1 MLKTLLSNLGQ
12 PQPPRPLFTFG
23 ALQLSDKVRW
33 LDGKGLLDP
42 LRYLQRHIRGDWG
55 DINDAECQ
63 GNFDALQSEGV
74 LTSRYAITP
83 RLAIAI
89 QTNEARSL
97 TVIQLPEE
105 TPLF

>member
-1 MLKTLLSNLGQ
+1 MLKTLLANLGQ

-23 ALQLSDKVRW
+23 ALQLSEKVRW
-33 LDGKGLLDP
+33 LDSKGLLDP

-55 DINDAECQ
+55 ELSEAERQ
-63 GNFDALQSEGV
+63 GNLNALQSEGIV
-74 LTSRYAITP
+74 TSRYAITS

-89 QTNEARSL
+89 LTNEDRSL

-105 TPLF
+105 KTLL